1 MQMNFETTQLCEQYS
16 QKVKVAAPI
25 FKNFGGKITF
35 SGLINTVKVHEDCLL
50 VQNVLGKP
58 GEGKVL
64 VVDGGGSLRC
74 ALVGK
79 VMAQLATDN
88 GWAGIIL
95 DGCIRDAA
103 TLAQTNIGIKALNT
117 YPLSRAK
124 TGRGDHNVPVT
135 FAGVT
140 FFPEHY
146 VYADADGIIV
156 AASQLVNN

>member
-1 MQMNFETTQLCEQYS
+1 MNFETTQLCEQYS
-16 QKVKVAAPI
+16 KKVKVAAPI

-95 DGCIRDAA
+95 DGCIYVAGCTGITSIIGRFIAIKLFLNFSLRNVA
-103 TLAQTNIGIKALNT
+103 SVIPSISNCPTL
-117 YPLSRAK
+117 
-124 TGRGDHNVPVT
+124 
-135 FAGVT
+135 
-140 FFPEHY
+140 
-146 VYADADGIIV
+146 IIHD
-156 AASQLVNN
+156 